1 MSREAY
7 DALLTGLAQSVG
19 LESLAADE
27 EGFAM
32 IQFDEKIGVS
42 IQYLSDTQ
50 EILLSAGLGEMPQEK
65 EAELALLRKM
75 AEANLFWGGTQGATL
90 GYDTPSR
97 LVILAREIPL
107 VLCSDYSEFEGF
119 LTQFVDTAE
128 AWMDEITPA
137 VKS

>member
-7 DALLTGLAQSVG
+7 DALLAGLAQSVG

-42 IQYLSDTQ
+42 IQYLSDSQ
-50 EILLSAGLGEMPQEK
+50 EVLLSAGLGEMPQEK
-65 EAELALLRKM
+65 EVELALLRKM
-75 AEANLFWGGTQGATL
+75 AEANLFWGGTQGSTL
-90 GYDTPSR
+90 GYDAPSR

-107 VLCSDYSEFEGF
+107 ALCPDYSEFEGF

-128 AWMDEITPA
+128 EWMDEITPT